1 MKNYTYSLLFIVIA
15 FAGCSKVTVDTP
27 TSLVSNR
34 STIST
39 STGATSTITTVIPA
53 VALSFELYNQAV
65 KVNLSNKTLTLNYY
79 ENISLLAR
87 KDSLANSWSIIFTEN
102 FKLTQLNNFN
112 YTITS
117 KTGAVT
123 TNYAEPNLNNI
134 IISSSRDTTV
144 SGVGYTKISF
154 NRNFIFTNTY
164 TTSTTAG
171 AEYDYLLNNRETIG
185 FTAFLTSAS
194 NKSKVYTGTATVVYS
209 SY

>member
-1 MKNYTYSLLFIVIA
+1 MRNYTYSLLFIVIA

-39 STGATSTITTVIPA
+39 TTGATSTTVVTPA
-53 VALSFELYNQAV
+53 VALSFELYNQGV
-65 KVNLSNKTLTLNYY
+65 KVNLSNKTLTMNYY
-79 ENISLLAR
+79 ENITLVAR
-87 KDSLANSWSIIFTEN
+87 KDSLQTSWSIIFTED

-112 YTITS
+112 YTTTS

-134 IISSSRDTTV
+134 TISSTRDSTV
-144 SGVGYTKISF
+144 NGVACTKISF
-154 NRNFIFTNTY
+154 NRNFLFSSTY
-164 TTSTTAG
+164 TTSTAAG

-185 FTAFLTSAS
+185 FSAFITSAS
-194 NKSKVYTGTATVVYS
+194 GKSKAYSSTATVVYS

>member
-65 KVNLSNKTLTLNYY
+65 KVNLSNKTLTMNYY